1 MPMSHNDLLN
11 AIIDDGLEDVRQ
23 TYTNPVYRQRLK
35 QQGAI
40 EGFESCR
47 GKTEEELLQLLQRVK
62 QDTIQAVQPTA
73 PDYWRVRYI
82 ELQVEWVLKVLS
94 AARYGQG
101 LSPIPSIPVMGRA
114 LRKAAD
120 ILGVAVV

>member
-11 AIIDDGLEDVRQ
+11 AIIDDGLEEVRQ
-23 TYTNPVYRQRLK
+23 TYTNLVYRQRLK
-35 QQGAI
+35 RQGAI

-62 QDTIQAVQPTA
+62 QDTIQAVQLTA

-82 ELQVEWVLKVLS
+82 ELQVEWVLMVLS